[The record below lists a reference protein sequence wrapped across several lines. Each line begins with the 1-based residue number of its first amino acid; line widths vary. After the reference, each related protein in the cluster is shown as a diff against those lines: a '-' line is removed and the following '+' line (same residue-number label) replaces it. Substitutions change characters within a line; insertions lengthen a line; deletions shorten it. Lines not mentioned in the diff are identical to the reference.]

1 MNKKGMKEHQILWI
15 AYIIFAA
22 FILLLLIGN
31 IKDMYSG
38 KKITK
43 EFLARD
49 FGMVVESSYVANGN
63 LDLEY
68 NLGEEYYVNIENGVF
83 SVREGLQSSSGSY
96 LIAEDGVM
104 LKVNGNR
111 CNKLEIFKKLSNNF
125 MIGCS

>member
-1 MNKKGMKEHQILWI
+1 MNKKGMKEHQLLWI

-31 IKDMYSG
+31 IKDMYNG

-49 FGMVVESSYVANGN
+49 FGMIVECSYAANGN
-63 LDLEY
+63 LDLDY
-68 NLGEEYYVNIENGVF
+68 NLGQDYYVNIDNGVF
-83 SVREGLQSSSGSY
+83 SVREGLTGGSGSY
-96 LIAEDGVM
+96 LIAEDGIK

-125 MIGCS
+125 MIGCN